1 MTSPSLQDGIDKAGS
16 PVKLL
21 WKPGA
26 APFKVPVVAA
36 EFLGWREEQGAWYR
50 NPTLS
55 DLSHH
60 MSDTFIEGPDSTRL
74 LRSVSAND
82 FDNFSVGQAK
92 QFIPVTNN
100 GDLVTDG
107 ILLREDAEKYTLSGV
122 PASQSWVKYHG
133 EKGGYNVRCSTDPDS
148 GTRKNGNPVLFRYQ
162 VQGPRALELV
172 ERVFG
177 GPLPK
182 TRFFHSTPVSLG
194 GRTFRALR
202 HGMLGQTG
210 YEFIGAFEDGEFVK
224 DALLTAGKE
233 FGLVQIGGLAYA
245 TNGIESGWI
254 PTPTPGIYVAP
265 ELADYRRWLS
275 LFSFEGQKPLH
286 GTFVSENIADYYVSP
301 YELGYGKSISF
312 NHDFIGRKALEES
325 KDRVAR
331 TKVTLVFNSDDVRN
345 IFGSNPDYT
354 LSYARY
360 RIESGARPAGMTFYC
375 AYIYPQGTILG
386 LALIENSYAA
396 PGTELA
402 VLWGESPGPGG
413 GATAAG
419 AGAGSGYH
427 RIRATVQPA
436 PYNEFART
444 QYRKDNT

>member
-1 MTSPSLQDGIDKAGS
+1 MTLPTLQDGIDKAGS

-26 APFKVPVVAA
+26 APFKVPVVPA
-36 EFLGWREEQGAWYR
+36 EFLGWREEQGAWYTC
-50 NPTLS
+50 PTLS

-74 LRSVSAND
+74 LKAVSAND
-82 FDNFSVGQAK
+82 YDNFAVGQAK
-92 QFIPVTNN
+92 QFVPVTNQ
-100 GDLVTDG
+100 GHIVTDG
-107 ILLREDAEKYTLSGV
+107 ILLREDVEKYTLSGV
-122 PASQSWVKYHG
+122 PAAQSWVKYHG

-148 GTRKNGNPVLFRYQ
+148 GTRKSGNPVLFRYQ
-162 VQGPRALELV
+162 IQGPHALELV
-172 ERVFG
+172 ERMFG

-194 GRTFRALR
+194 DKTFRALR
-202 HGMLGQTG
+202 HGMLGQAG
-210 YEFIGAFEDGEFVK
+210 YEFIGDFKDGEFVR
-224 DALLTAGKE
+224 DALLRAGKD

-286 GTFVSENIADYYVSP
+286 GTFVSENIEDYYVSP
-301 YELGYGKSISF
+301 YELAYGKSISF
-312 NHDFIGRKALEES
+312 NHDFIGREALERARDS
-325 KDRVAR
+325 IRR
-331 TKVTLVFNSDDVRN
+331 TKVTLVFDADEVRE
-345 IFGSNPDYT
+345 IFGAKPEYT

-360 RIESGARPAGMTFYC
+360 RVESGTRLAGLTFYC
-375 AYIYPQGTILG
+375 AYIHPQGSILG
-386 LALIENSYAA
+386 LALIDNQYAV
-396 PGTELA
+396 PGTEVT
-402 VLWGESPGPGG
+402 VLWGENPPP
-413 GATAAG
+413 GATPG
-419 AGAGSGYH
+419 TGTNCH
-427 RIRATVQPA
+427 RIRAKVQPA

-444 QYRKDNT
+444 QYRRDGL